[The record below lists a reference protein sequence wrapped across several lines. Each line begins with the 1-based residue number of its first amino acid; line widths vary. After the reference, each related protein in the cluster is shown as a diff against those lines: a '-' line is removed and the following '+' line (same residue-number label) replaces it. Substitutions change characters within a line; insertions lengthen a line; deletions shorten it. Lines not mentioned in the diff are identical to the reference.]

1 MNHDCSINENAS
13 LLLVVILLPFALLVV
28 SGDLVVQLN
37 IIITYSS
44 SCTSKINN
52 WEKSS

>member
-37 IIITYSS
+37 IIITYS
-44 SCTSKINN
+44 TAAAVKLIIG
-52 WEKSS
+52 KKA